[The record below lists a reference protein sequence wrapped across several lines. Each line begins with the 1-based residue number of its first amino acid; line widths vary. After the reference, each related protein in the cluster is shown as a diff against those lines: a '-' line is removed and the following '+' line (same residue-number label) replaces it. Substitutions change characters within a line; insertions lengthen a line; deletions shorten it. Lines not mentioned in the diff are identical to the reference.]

1 MSNVL
6 TPAQLQEM
14 FAGNRRLTI
23 RTVAAFSEQDLFGYK
38 PAEALR
44 PFANMV
50 KELLGM
56 ELAYVRG
63 SATGEWG
70 YAAAYPEVT
79 TKQGLLDAC
88 EAVAAQASEWWPKIT
103 AERLLNVEE
112 DGLFGGPQSNLNRL
126 IYALENEIHHRGQ
139 GYIYLR
145 MLGTEPPAFYER

>member
-14 FAGNRRLTI
+14 FEGNRRLTI
-23 RTVAAFSEQDLFGYK
+23 RTVEAFSEQDLFGYK

-44 PFANMV
+44 PFADMV

-63 SATGEWG
+63 TATGEWA
-70 YAAAYPEVT
+70 YTSAYPEVN

-88 EAVAAQASEWWPKIT
+88 KAVAAQASEWWPKIT

-126 IYALENEIHHRGQ
+126 IYCLENEIHHRGQ
-139 GYIYLR
+139 GFIYLR